1 MFDKSR
7 KNGEEACSRLQ
18 PGVENARQARP
29 YYIRARFNLC
39 TSKPVEII
47 MADLL
52 DKATRQIP
60 NFSELEMMNLPV
72 GKHLTEF

>member
-29 YYIRARFNLC
+29 YYIRARFYDIC
-39 TSKPVEII
+39 TSEPVEII

-52 DKATRQIP
+52 DKATRQVP
-60 NFSELEMMNLPV
+60 NNLV
-72 GKHLTEF
+72 S